1 MVGRYRDDDRFLAH
15 RWGQLGLDEVADLA
29 ATLADQPDDD
39 HVAFG
44 VGDHLAHQYR
54 LADARPGDDRDALA
68 LADGQQAVDRAHA
81 HVERLRHAAAA
92 PRIDLARSEEHTS
105 ELQSLIRNSYA
116 VFCLKKK

>member
-15 RWGQLGLDEVADLA
+15 RGGQLGLDEVADLA

-44 VGDHLAHQYR
+44 AGDHLAHQYR

-68 LADGQQAVDRAHA
+68 LAAGQQAVDRAH
-81 HVERLRHAAAA
+81 
-92 PRIDLARSEEHTS
+92 RSEERREGKECVTTCRS
-105 ELQSLIRNSYA
+105 RWSPYNE
-116 VFCLKKK
+116 KKNKNT